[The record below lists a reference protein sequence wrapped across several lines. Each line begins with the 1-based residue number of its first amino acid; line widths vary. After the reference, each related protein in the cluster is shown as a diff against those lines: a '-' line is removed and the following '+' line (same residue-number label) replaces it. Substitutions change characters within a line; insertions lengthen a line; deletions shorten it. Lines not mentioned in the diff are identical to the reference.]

1 MWRILTQELKS
12 LKNVH
17 FNGMLLTKVDN
28 VWAKA
33 VQRSYVW
40 WYWTLMQNLKERS
53 LVLSKITWG
62 I

>member
-28 VWAKA
+28 VWAKT